1 MSSSV
6 HPQELDLFKGT
17 IVPEILPSPLL
28 ALKIIPTV
36 HLYEKNTI

>member
-28 ALKIIPTV
+28 GLDNIPTV
-36 HLYEKNTI
+36 HLYDKATI